1 MLGIKILS
9 SCDVLMVCLNLT
21 RCSRVVP
28 LYTGDR
34 MCGYVLS
41 VIKIILPRVNLVP
54 ARLAFLQLRSLIFCG
69 KILQPMVSYRRL
81 LVQTGTTRGYS
92 DILDAKLELLYQ
104 LPC

>member
-21 RCSRVVP
+21 RCSRVVH